1 MAKSSTLFQSYL
13 FLGQSEKAR
22 EQTKNLADARGIN
35 LDLSS
40 PDLLIINPQ
49 KGTNSHISIDQI
61 RELKKH
67 IWQKPFTDKFKFVI
81 IEEADKLTTEAQN
94 ALLKILEEPPSH
106 AILVLEAKNKESILP
121 TVRSR
126 VVEKQIIQ
134 KETASKTQSNL
145 FKENDTIKL
154 LEEVTGCQ
162 DPTTWLDEQILALH
176 GLLLKNLSTKGSKI
190 SSAPIGDTI
199 EKCVNAKKMIDANVN
214 PKFALINLI
223 FSLKL
228 NA

>member
-1 MAKSSTLFQSYL
+1 MSKSSTLFQSYL
-13 FLGQSEKAR
+13 LLGQPEKAR
-22 EQTKNLADARGIN
+22 EQTKNLADAWGIN

-49 KGTNSHISIDQI
+49 KGTSHISIDQI

-67 IWQKPFTDKFKFVI
+67 IWQKPFTDKFKFVV
-81 IEEADKLTTEAQN
+81 IEEADKLTIEAQN

-106 AILVLEAKNKESILP
+106 AILVLEAKNKAAILP

-134 KETASKTQSNL
+134 KETASKTQSSL
-145 FKENDTIKL
+145 LKEDDAIKL
-154 LEEVTGCQ
+154 LEEVTDCQ

-176 GLLLKNLSTKGSKI
+176 GLLLKNLSAKGAKI
-190 SSAPIGDTI
+190 SSAQIGDTI
-199 EKCVNAKKMIDANVN
+199 EKCINTKKMIEANVN

-223 FSLKL
+223 FNLKL
-228 NA
+228 KT

>member
-13 FLGQSEKAR
+13 LLGKPEDTRQHTQK
-22 EQTKNLADARGIN
+22 LADSAGIR
-35 LDLSS
+35 LHPFS
-40 PDLLIINPQ
+40 PDVFIIGPQ
-49 KGTNSHISIDQI
+49 EGTNSHISIDQI

-67 IWQKPFTDKFKFVI
+67 IWQKPFTDKFKFVV
-81 IEEADKLTTEAQN
+81 IEEADKLTIEAQN

-106 AILVLEAKNKESILP
+106 AILVLEAKNKAAILP

-126 VVEKQIIQ
+126 VVEKQITG
-134 KETASKTQSNL
+134 KETTGKTQSSL
-145 FKENDTIKL
+145 LKEDDAIKL
-154 LEEVTGCQ
+154 LEEVTGRQ
-162 DPTTWLDEQILALH
+162 DPILWLDEQILALH
-176 GLLLKNLSTKGSKI
+176 GLLLKNLSAKGAKI
-190 SSAPIGDTI
+190 SSAKIADVI
-199 EKCVNAKKMIDANVN
+199 EKCIKTKKMIEANVN